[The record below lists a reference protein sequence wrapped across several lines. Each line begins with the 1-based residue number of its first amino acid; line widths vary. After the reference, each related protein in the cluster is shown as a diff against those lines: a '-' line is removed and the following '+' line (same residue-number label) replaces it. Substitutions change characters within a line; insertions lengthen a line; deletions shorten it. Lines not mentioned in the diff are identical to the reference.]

1 MDPLDRAEADSGL
14 TRLAEFSA
22 PFKKE
27 LTGVIDRLIS
37 EAAHELDAVLER
49 AEAQSDSTLRA
60 AEAALAEQRQRHDD
74 LAESFAKGGKQ
85 IEELRLELEREREHA
100 LTATQAYEGAE
111 SARIRAEAAC
121 EEARA
126 VREGMVSAY
135 ESRLQAVHEELET
148 MRATTVTLQQ
158 QLEAEAAERARLVAT
173 IRSVQQA
180 FAAVEPAT
188 AAPDNRAP
196 RNNVTDVTVN
206 VNTVTPTGD
215 RTHHDETPAIA
226 SSADRCLTLIA
237 STPAPPPITAPR
249 PLLDYLGQLFGQI
262 EAIYEEDQ
270 RSRPLTEV
278 VDRLTANLRCAR
290 DLFVKRANTD
300 GVSGAALFD
309 QQLSERLNGS
319 TETPLIRHL
328 AIAAHELAH
337 SEESYRRAEAS

>member
-1 MDPLDRAEADSGL
+1 MTVIAPGIEPLDRADADPAPA
-14 TRLAEFSA
+14 RLAEFSA

-27 LTGVIDRLIS
+27 LSGVIDRLIS
-37 EAAHELDAVLER
+37 EAAHELDAGLAR
-49 AEAQSDSTLRA
+49 AEAQSDSALQA

-74 LAESFAKGGKQ
+74 LTESFAKGEKQ
-85 IEELRLELEREREHA
+85 IEALRMELEREREHA

-111 SARIRAEAAC
+111 SARIRAEAAI

-148 MRATTVTLQQ
+148 MRATTVRLQQ
-158 QLEAEAAERARLVAT
+158 QLEAEGAERARLVQT
-173 IRSVQQA
+173 IRTVQQA
-180 FAAVEPAT
+180 FASVDPVAAVH
-188 AAPDNRAP
+188 DNHA
-196 RNNVTDVTVN
+196 VN
-206 VNTVTPTGD
+206 AVTPD
-215 RTHHDETPAIA
+215 RANHDETSAAAAP
-226 SSADRCLTLIA
+226 ADRCLTLIA

-249 PLLDYLGQLFGQI
+249 PLLDYLDQLFGQI
-262 EAIYEEDQ
+262 DAIYEEDQ

-290 DLFVKRANTD
+290 DMFVKRANAE

>member
-1 MDPLDRAEADSGL
+1 MDPLDRAEAADPGL
-14 TRLAEFSA
+14 ARLAEFSA

-27 LTGVIDRLIS
+27 LSGVIDRLVS
-37 EAAHELDAVLER
+37 EAAHELDSVLAR
-49 AEAQSDSTLRA
+49 AEAQSDSALQA
-60 AEAALAEQRQRHDD
+60 AEAALAEQRQRHDE
-74 LAESFAKGGKQ
+74 LAESFAKGERQ
-85 IEELRLELEREREHA
+85 IEELRMELEREREHA

-111 SARIRAEAAC
+111 SARVRAEAAC

-148 MRATTVTLQQ
+148 MRATTVNLQQ

-173 IRSVQQA
+173 IRTVQQA
-180 FAAVEPAT
+180 FASVEPAAT
-188 AAPDNRAP
+188 APDNHGVPENDA
-196 RNNVTDVTVN
+196 TSAAT
-206 VNTVTPTGD
+206 
-215 RTHHDETPAIA
+215 

-237 STPAPPPITAPR
+237 STPAPPPITGPR
-249 PLLDYLGQLFGQI
+249 PLLDYLDQLFGQI
-262 EAIYEEDQ
+262 DAIYEEDQ

-290 DLFVKRANTD
+290 DLFVKRANND
-300 GVSGAALFD
+300 GVNGAALFD